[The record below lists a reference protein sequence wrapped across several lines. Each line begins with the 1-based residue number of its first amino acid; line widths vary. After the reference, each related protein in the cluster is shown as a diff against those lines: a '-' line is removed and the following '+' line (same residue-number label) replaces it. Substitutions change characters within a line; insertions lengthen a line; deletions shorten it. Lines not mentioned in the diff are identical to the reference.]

1 MRTRT
6 LAWAAVFLFTAGLPV
21 AMAAEGDLPKETI
34 AKDGA
39 PMVLVPAGE
48 FWMGLPEGVG
58 LDDEQPR
65 HKVHLDAKYIDKKE
79 ITTERYAN
87 LLEFACWQKPLNWE
101 IIKIPDH
108 ATPPFVRMNCTD

>member
-39 PMVLVPAGE
+39 PMVLIELV
-48 FWMGLPEGVG
+48 
-58 LDDEQPR
+58 DR
-65 HKVHLDAKYIDKKE
+65 
-79 ITTERYAN
+79 
-87 LLEFACWQKPLNWE
+87 
-101 IIKIPDH
+101 
-108 ATPPFVRMNCTD
+108 